1 MECYLQNHWP
11 TKNITTLSS
20 DSVEAFCHMLLD
32 KLMEVK
38 VRAQESIDTIT
49 SYRDKVKAYQV
60 NEFLTMT
67 DTAYKLL
74 LPLQESDYDKQSID
88 FHNLPDPLPEE
99 VKEEEPPQIDINDNP
114 LYVDQYAIDT
124 FGLTLTQQALLTKW
138 LDLPN

>member
-49 SYRDKVKAYQV
+49 SYRDKAKAYQV

>member
-1 MECYLQNHWP
+1 
-11 TKNITTLSS
+11 
-20 DSVEAFCHMLLD
+20 MLLD

-49 SYRDKVKAYQV
+49 SYRDKAKAYQV